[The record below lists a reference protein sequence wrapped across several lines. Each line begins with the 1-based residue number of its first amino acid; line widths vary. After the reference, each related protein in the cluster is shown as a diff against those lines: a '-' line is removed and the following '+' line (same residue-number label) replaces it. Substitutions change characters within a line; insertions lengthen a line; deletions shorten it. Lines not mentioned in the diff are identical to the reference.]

1 MPVPTLPGIQPVLR
15 PSSSRAHRY
24 IFQVWFAHGTT
35 LRLQSKQRWEH
46 LCWGQTCM
54 KSSHKH
60 ARLELVTKHD
70 VQEGLIRICN
80 LGHLRE
86 VSQHWLPEL
95 HSQLLLK
102 FFFFEPQMDFCFIHV
117 ASVLSY
123 CSFGIRQ
130 RVCVENNFHASIKF
144 LLYSFTFAVSVYPW
158 WSLSL
163 IFSSLISHAN

>member
-1 MPVPTLPGIQPVLR
+1 
-15 PSSSRAHRY
+15 
-24 IFQVWFAHGTT
+24 
-35 LRLQSKQRWEH
+35 
-46 LCWGQTCM
+46 M

-60 ARLELVTKHD
+60 TRLELVTKHD

-86 VSQHWLPEL
+86 VSQHWLSEL

-102 FFFFEPQMDFCFIHV
+102 FFSFEPQMDFCFIHV
-117 ASVLSY
+117 TSVLSY

-144 LLYSFTFAVSVYPW
+144 LLYSFTFAVSLYP
-158 WSLSL
+158 
-163 IFSSLISHAN
+163 